1 MRKNELGLR
10 SRMKGL
16 LTEFVREKR
25 NCGYSYSTGLASVR
39 DLDRLLLELGT
50 RDVLI
55 NREQY
60 EHYVSYRRGESPTT
74 QAHRAGVWRQF
85 AFFCQRRGI
94 DAYVPERHEL
104 PIYHEDCHPFIYSRP
119 QLAALFEAVERL
131 PNADRF
137 PHRIPYFRLLLRLL
151 YGAGLRLGE
160 ALRLTIGDVDQKANV
175 MTIRQGKNKKDRL
188 IPLSAGLAQR
198 MAEHVSHF
206 PGQPEAPLFRS
217 PILQK
222 PISDTSIEEPFKHQL
237 LKLAGLPPRIRYAG
251 PRLHDLRHTFAVHR
265 LENWFRAGEDV
276 EAKLPYLSAYM
287 GHGRLQD
294 TYYYL
299 RITATF
305 FPEIARRLESRS
317 AVVLPREGRP

>member
-1 MRKNELGLR
+1 MRKNKFGLR
-10 SRMKGL
+10 SPMKSL
-16 LTEFVREKR
+16 LADFVRERR
-25 NCGYSYSTGLASVR
+25 NCGYSYSTGLTLVR
-39 DLDRLLLELGT
+39 DLDRLLLNLG
-50 RDVLI
+50 DGDALI

-60 EHYVSYRRGESPTT
+60 ERYVSYRPGESPTT

-85 AFFCQRRGI
+85 AFFCRRQGI

-119 QLAALFEAVERL
+119 QLAALFEAVEHL
-131 PNADRF
+131 PNAHRC

-160 ALRLTIGDVDQKANV
+160 ALRLTIGDVDQTAQV
-175 MTIRQGKNKKDRL
+175 LTIRQGKNKKDRL

-198 MAEHVSHF
+198 VAEHVSHLSGR
-206 PGQPEAPLFRS
+206 PDIPLFRS
-217 PILQK
+217 PTLDK

-237 LKLAGLPPRIRYAG
+237 LKLAGLPPRAQNAG

-305 FPEIARRLESRS
+305 FPEIARRLEARS
-317 AVVLPREGRP
+317 SVVLPREGRP

>member
-1 MRKNELGLR
+1 MRKNEFGLR

-16 LTEFVREKR
+16 LAEFVREKR
-25 NCGYSYSTGLASVR
+25 NCGYSYSTGLARVR
-39 DLDRLLLELGT
+39 DLDRMLVDLRT
-50 RDVLI
+50 RNALI

-60 EHYVSYRRGESPTT
+60 EQYVAYRRGESPST

-85 AFFCQRRGI
+85 ALFCRRQGI

-104 PIYHEDCHPFIYSRP
+104 PICHEDCHPFIYSRP

-131 PNADRF
+131 PNANRY

-160 ALRLTIGDVDQKANV
+160 ALRLTIGDVDQNSRV
-175 MTIRQGKNKKDRL
+175 LTIRQGKNKKDRL
-188 IPLSAGLAQR
+188 IPLSSGLAKR
-198 MAEHVSHF
+198 VSEHISHF
-206 PGQPEAPLFRS
+206 PGRPNTPLFVS
-217 PILQK
+217 PSLPK

-237 LKLAGLPPRIRYAG
+237 LKLAGLPPRIRYVG

-265 LENWFRAGEDV
+265 LENWFQAGEDV

-287 GHGRLQD
+287 GHGRLRD

-305 FPEIARRLESRS
+305 FPEIARRLEARS
-317 AVVLPREGRP
+317 AVLLPREGRP